1 MLFVLLISLSFYDHN
16 IKPAKRGIQSDVE
29 LGMERQYVDAG
40 SK

>member
-1 MLFVLLISLSFYDHN
+1 MLFVLFFSLSFYDHN
-16 IKPAKRGIQSDVE
+16 IKPAKGGNQSDVE